1 MSLIEVLE
9 RVERLSSC
17 LFTIP
22 KSADARARAR
32 AGAMAAAPEAGGLA
46 VPVAGFSREVS
57 AERRERAD
65 SAEGRPA
72 GSAIESAVADAF
84 FFQKTSGP
92 CASMR
97 KQ

>member
-1 MSLIEVLE
+1 MKFWRELSGFQAVFLQSLN
-9 RVERLSSC
+9 RQ
-17 LFTIP
+17 T
-22 KSADARARAR
+22 RARAR

-72 GSAIESAVADAF
+72 GSAIESTVADAF
-84 FFQKTSGP
+84 FFLQKTSGP